1 MDELVA
7 QLIAHRCLSQAEWEA
22 LLARRHQLDR
32 EALFA
37 LARAEREKWFGNRI
51 YIRGLIECTNYCR
64 SNCYYCGIRR
74 DNRALTRYRLSK
86 ETILDRCEKGYSWG
100 FRTFVLQGGEDGAFT
115 ADFVADVVSEITRR
129 YPDCAVT
136 LSLGEWEEA
145 VYRLWYE
152 AGARRYL
159 LRHETADEAH
169 FRLLHP
175 PTQTLAHR
183 LACLHALKSI
193 GYQVGAGFMVGSPG
207 QTVETLAKDFC
218 LFQAFK
224 PEMVG
229 IGPFLPQKD
238 TPLGG
243 EAPGSLEDT
252 LLYLALIRLTLPAV
266 LLPATTALAT
276 LHPQGRKLGFL
287 AGANVVMPNLSP
299 PAVRGNYA
307 LYDGKASSGA
317 EAAEHL
323 AALSEELSPLG
334 LTIAIDRGD
343 APQSPDTTH

>member
-1 MDELVA
+1 M
-7 QLIAHRCLSQAEWEA
+7 
-22 LLARRHQLDR
+22 
-32 EALFA
+32 
-37 LARAEREKWFGNRI
+37 
-51 YIRGLIECTNYCR
+51 
-64 SNCYYCGIRR
+64 
-74 DNRALTRYRLSK
+74 
-86 ETILDRCEKGYSWG
+86 
-100 FRTFVLQGGEDGAFT
+100 
-115 ADFVADVVSEITRR
+115 VSEITRR

-175 PTQTLAHR
+175 PSQTLAHR
-183 LACLHALKSI
+183 LECLHALKSI

-207 QTVETLAKDFC
+207 QSEKTLATDYC
-218 LFQAFK
+218 LFQALQ

-343 APQSPDTTH
+343 APHISHPL